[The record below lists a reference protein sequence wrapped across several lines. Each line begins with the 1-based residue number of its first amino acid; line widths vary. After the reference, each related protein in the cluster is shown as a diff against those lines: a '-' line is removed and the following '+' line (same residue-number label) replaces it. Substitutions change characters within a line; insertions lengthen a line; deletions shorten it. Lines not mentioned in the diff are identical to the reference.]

1 MPIDQPPWSALNRGR
16 GERFRCP
23 GCRKPVAWH
32 IQWADLAT
40 DLRRHVSRGRST
52 PATRSYPFLLISFSA
67 DGKIE
72 AKPFTTEEEAETFLE
87 EKIGLLRS
95 PLE

>member
-1 MPIDQPPWSALNRGR
+1 MAESYVLYYPS
-16 GERFRCP
+16 
-23 GCRKPVAWH
+23 
-32 IQWADLAT
+32 
-40 DLRRHVSRGRST
+40 
-52 PATRSYPFLLISFSA
+52 TRSYRFLLISFSA
-67 DGKIE
+67 DGKIG